1 MRVAVF
7 STKPYDRHFLEAA
20 NAAYGHDLVYFEARL
35 NAETVPLAEDFPAIC
50 VFVNDRLDRDVLTTL
65 AAHGTRLIAL
75 RSAGFNNVDI
85 DAAADLDMTVVRVP
99 AYSPHAV
106 AEHAVGLMLALNRH
120 LPRAY
125 NRVREGNFSL
135 EGLIGFDFHGK
146 TAGII
151 GTGNIG
157 TIVARI
163 LAGFGCRLLAHDP
176 YPNDECRR
184 LGVEYVS
191 LPELLVGSDIIT
203 LHCPLTPESYHLIDQ
218 QALATMKPG
227 AMLIN
232 TGRGALLDTRV
243 VIEGLK
249 SGRIGHLGL
258 DVYEEEEQLFF
269 EDRSARVLQDD
280 VFARLL
286 TFPNVLITGHQGF
299 FTHEALTAIAE
310 TTLANIEAI
319 EQGEPCPNAV
329 QPQGTTTASST

>member
-50 VFVNDRLDRDVLTTL
+50 VFVNDRLDRDMLTTL

-329 QPQGTTTASST
+329 QPQRTTASST